1 VVAPRASRPHMPG
14 YGIVA
19 ADEGRGLL
27 PWSWAEERLVRSREF
42 WVATVGGGS
51 PHLTPVWG
59 VWRDGAVWFSCS
71 PGGRKARDL
80 AVNPACTVATADP
93 HEPVVVEGRADAV
106 GDPSA
111 VAAHPAEIHYLLGV
125 LKHYFPHTRA
135 LGEQDLIASFAGVR
149 VLPGGSGHAF
159 HRSRE
164 TQLILDREVRP
175 RVLSIYGGK
184 LTTWR
189 AVCARALAR
198 IAASLPP
205 RRALARTDALPLS
218 PE

>member
-1 VVAPRASRPHMPG
+1 MPG

-111 VAAHPAEIHYLLGV
+111 VAAFAAWADEKYATSYGV
-125 LKHYFPHTRA
+125 EFYAANACFRVGP
-135 LGEQDLIASFAGVR
+135 VR
-149 VLPGGSGHAF
+149 VIG
-159 HRSRE
+159 
-164 TQLILDREVRP
+164 LD
-175 RVLSIYGGK
+175 
-184 LTTWR
+184 
-189 AVCARALAR
+189 
-198 IAASLPP
+198 
-205 RRALARTDALPLS
+205 DADFTGTPTRWVFD
-218 PE
+218 